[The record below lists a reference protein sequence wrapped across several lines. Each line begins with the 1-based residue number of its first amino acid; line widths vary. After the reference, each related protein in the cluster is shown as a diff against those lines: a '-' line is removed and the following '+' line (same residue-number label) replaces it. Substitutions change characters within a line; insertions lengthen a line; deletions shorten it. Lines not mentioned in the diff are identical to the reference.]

1 MATAARQAG
10 ALRLH
15 LNENTAGCSPAV
27 IEALRALTPA
37 DVATYPDYD
46 ALTARLAR
54 WLGVAPAS
62 VIVTNGLD
70 EGLYAVA
77 QYGGAEA
84 PPLQAGDGS
93 PGRGATGPGAT
104 GLQPRRGDASE
115 HEGAG
120 LQPRPAAPRA
130 QFVQVDPAFEMFEEF
145 TRIVGAALVRV
156 SPEPDFAFPIEAVL
170 AAIGP
175 ATRVVYLVDPNNP
188 TGIPLPD
195 GAVDAIAAAAPQA
208 LVLVDEA
215 YADFS
220 GRTAIGGA
228 LDRHA
233 NVVVGRTFAKGH
245 GLAGLRIGALVAQPD
260 TAARLR
266 TVLPPFNVNVA
277 AVAALT
283 AALDDEAHLRWTV
296 AQAAES
302 RALIEAFCLRH
313 GLTCWPSAAN
323 FVLVRVG
330 PTAGAAAE
338 ALAARGILVRDKS
351 TAPGCRGCLR
361 ITAGVVAHTTTTLTA
376 LEDIL
381 ATRPN

>member
-1 MATAARQAG
+1 MVADERQAG

-84 PPLQAGDGS
+84 PPLRTGDGS
-93 PGRGATGPGAT
+93 AGLGAAGPAAA
-104 GLQPRRGDASE
+104 GLQPRRGDT
-115 HEGAG
+115 H
-120 LQPRPAAPRA
+120 RA

-145 TRIVGAALVRV
+145 TRIVGADLVRV
-156 SPEPDFAFPIEAVL
+156 SPGPDFAFPLEAVL

-195 GAVDAIAAAAPQA
+195 GAVDAIASAAPQA

-228 LDRHA
+228 LDRHT

-245 GLAGLRIGALVAQPD
+245 GLAGLRIGALVAQPV
-260 TAARLR
+260 TAAGLR

-302 RALIEAFCLRH
+302 RSLIEAFCVRH
-313 GLTCWPSAAN
+313 GLTCWPSVAN
-323 FVLVRVG
+323 FVLVHVG
-330 PTAGAAAE
+330 PSAAAAAE
-338 ALAARGILVRDKS
+338 ALARRGILVRDKS
-351 TAPGCRGCLR
+351 AAPGCVGCLR
-361 ITAGVVAHTTTTLTA
+361 ITAGVVAHTTATLTA

>member
-84 PPLQAGDGS
+84 PPLRTGG
-93 PGRGATGPGAT
+93 GAAEPGAAGLQPCHGDASQPGAA
-104 GLQPRRGDASE
+104 GLQPRRGDTC
-115 HEGAG
+115 
-120 LQPRPAAPRA
+120 RA
-130 QFVQVDPAFEMFEEF
+130 QFLQVDPAFEMFEEF
-145 TRIVGAALVRV
+145 TRIVGADLVRV
-156 SPEPDFAFPIEAVL
+156 SPGPDFAFPLETVL

-220 GRTAIGGA
+220 GRTAVGGA

-302 RALIEAFCLRH
+302 RSLIEAFCRRH
-313 GLTCWPSAAN
+313 GLTCWPSVAN

-330 PTAGAAAE
+330 PSAAAAAE
-338 ALAARGILVRDKS
+338 ALARRGILVRDKS
-351 TAPGCRGCLR
+351 AAPGCFGCLR
-361 ITAGVVAHTTTTLTA
+361 ITAGVVAHTTATLTA